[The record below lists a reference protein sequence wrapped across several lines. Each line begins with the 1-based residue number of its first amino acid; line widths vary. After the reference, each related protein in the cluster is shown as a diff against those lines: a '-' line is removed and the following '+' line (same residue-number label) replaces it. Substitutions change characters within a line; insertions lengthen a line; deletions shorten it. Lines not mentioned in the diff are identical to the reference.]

1 MVQNTSPAF
10 SIFDFSPYSLGAYTP
25 ECYVLMVAQIV
36 SRLGGSFSIG
46 QVRNALEFLVNEGHA
61 YTAVDD
67 NHFKSTD
74 C

>member
-1 MVQNTSPAF
+1 MPCMPMMS
-10 SIFDFSPYSLGAYTP
+10 
-25 ECYVLMVAQIV
+25 QIV
-36 SRLGGSFSIG
+36 SRLGGSFSVG
-46 QVRNALEFLVNEGHA
+46 QVRNALDFLVNEGHA

>member
-1 MVQNTSPAF
+1 MV
-10 SIFDFSPYSLGAYTP
+10 
-25 ECYVLMVAQIV
+25 VQIV
-36 SRLGGSFSIG
+36 GRLAPRFNIG
-46 QVRNALEFLVNEGHA
+46 QVRNALDFLVNEGHA